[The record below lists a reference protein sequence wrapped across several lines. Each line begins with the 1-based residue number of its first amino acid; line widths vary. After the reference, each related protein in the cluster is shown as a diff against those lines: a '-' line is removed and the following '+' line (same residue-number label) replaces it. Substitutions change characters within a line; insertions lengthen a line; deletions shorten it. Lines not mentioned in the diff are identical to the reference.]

1 MDSPAAVCGV
11 MDKHYVTE
19 NVGSWQRRKIS
30 FAKADSLGKTLVSC
44 HEPEDLPIS
53 VDYFKFS
60 RKDAKAYLLFIN
72 DTVLMCVVGSE
83 G

>member
-19 NVGSWQRRKIS
+19 SVGSWQSQKIS
-30 FAKADSLGKTLVSC
+30 FAKTDSLGKTLVSC

-53 VDYFKFS
+53 VIVFKFS
-60 RKDAKAYLLFIN
+60 RKNEEVYLLFIN
-72 DTVLMCVVGSE
+72 DTVLSCFVGTE